1 MLNACRLQ
9 CKKNQQKLQNHLNYP
24 FFMFGAGF
32 FEKRVLPRLDNSFDT
47 DLFQAFLTV
56 KIAIDKRK
64 LNHESSYCIIY

>member
-1 MLNACRLQ
+1 
-9 CKKNQQKLQNHLNYP
+9 
-24 FFMFGAGF
+24 MFGAGF
-32 FEKRVLPRLDNSFDT
+32 FEKRALPRLDNSFDT